1 MKDKMVRRFML
12 WFFWTIIAIAFGYFW
27 HMQAVAYGEC
37 MAAVHPAGWVE
48 DNKDIL
54 AAKRNMGPLYEYTIV
69 DRILYV
75 DTGNGQLL
83 RLEY

>member
-48 DNKDIL
+48 DNEQVL
-54 AAKRNMGPLYEYTIV
+54 AAMQRMGPRYPYKMIGEV
-69 DRILYV
+69 LYV
-75 DTGNGQLL
+75 DSGDGWKRL
-83 RLEY
+83 RY